1 MKRRIVT
8 GVTAGA
14 AFLLM
19 LGWGG
24 WAYRI
29 VVVALAVW
37 AAAEFQRLSGVRSVF
52 ANGCAVAAV
61 ALIVVE
67 GEKTFLFA
75 PKAAAGESAGALLF
89 GVWVLTALLLAGTV
103 VSRNRLTY
111 RDAALTV
118 LGVFY
123 VGIGF
128 RAMLAIREFGERGFW
143 VSLFLFAVVWATDS
157 GAYFSGKWF
166 GRHKWMPE
174 LSPNKTVEGAIGG
187 VAAATACAVLFAA
200 FAPVA
205 PDMAAAAGWGASLA
219 VVAQLG
225 DLIQSA
231 YKRVQG
237 VKDSGAV
244 LPGHGG
250 VLDRTDSWLIVFPFV
265 YFLPWWPM

>member
-1 MKRRIVT
+1 MIRRIVT

-14 AFLLM
+14 LFLFV

-24 WAYRI
+24 WLYHILIGVLAA
-29 VVVALAVW
+29 VAAT
-37 AAAEFQRLSGVRSVF
+37 EFQRISGIRSPF
-52 ANGCAVAAV
+52 ANVFSTVATLV
-61 ALIVVE
+61 LVVQ
-67 GEKTFLFA
+67 GDQAFRFFA
-75 PKAAAGESAGALLF
+75 GAAGGGSVSALF
-89 GVWVLTALLLAGTV
+89 GVWALVALLLAGTV

-111 RDAALTV
+111 RDAALTL
-118 LGVFY
+118 LGVLY
-123 VGIGF
+123 IGIGF
-128 RAMLAIREFGERGFW
+128 HAMLAIREFGERGFW
-143 VSLFLFAVVWATDS
+143 LALFLFAVVWATDS
-157 GAYFSGKWF
+157 GAYFCGKWF
-166 GRHKWMPE
+166 GRRKWIPE

-187 VAAATACAVLFAA
+187 VAVAAACAVLFAV

-205 PDMAAAAGWGASLA
+205 PEMPAAAGWGALLA

-265 YFLPWWPM
+265 YSLPWWPM